1 MWQLA
6 TLEKVNMVNSKAKK
20 ASTHRTST
28 KKKAAEHQ
36 ERMNFR
42 LNKEIKDRVVQAAT
56 ITGQALTDFA
66 VSAISERADEILAR
80 HNKIMLDKEEYN
92 FFLQV
97 LSEDREQSERSRA
110 AAARYRQGRRRGV
123 KYQF

>member
-1 MWQLA
+1 MA
-6 TLEKVNMVNSKAKK
+6 NSKAKR
-20 ASTHRTST
+20 ASNHRTST
-28 KKKAAEHQ
+28 KKRAAEHQ

-66 VSAISERADEILAR
+66 VCAISERADEILAR

-97 LSEDREQSERSRA
+97 LSEDREPSERSQA